1 MSAPYYN
8 NLGERAEHA
17 MRDRVVR
24 DRVQPVRVA
33 ARRVAGR
40 SGGGA
45 RGGAVQADAGD
56 GAEQEDGEPG
66 VVHPWPHCEGGRA
79 AEEAPQG
86 ESGEGG
92 DAPYVPLPHREG
104 RPPRPRPSR
113 PKRRRLDARLQLEG
127 DLQEDRVDWEG
138 SRGAGGGGAGGED
151 AAAADVCGVD
161 GESRR
166 RSADWRGGDDCA
178 V

>member
-86 ESGEGG
+86 ESREGG
-92 DAPYVPLPHREG
+92 DAPHVPLPHGQG
-104 RPPRPRPSR
+104 RPPRPRPAR
-113 PKRRRLDARLQLEG
+113 PKRRRLDARLQPQG
-127 DLQEDRVDWEG
+127 DLQADRGDREG
-138 SRGAGGGGAGGED
+138 SRGAGCGCGGAARGED
-151 AAAADVCGVD
+151 AAAADVCGWMVNP
-161 GESRR
+161 
-166 RSADWRGGDDCA
+166 GGDQQIGGRR
-178 V
+178 